1 MSKSLLRVVDG
12 YVNEVM
18 TSFKKEVDE
27 ELDDIKRDMKREF
40 DKRITREETLD
51 RFKKL
56 EDAYKIQFNENQ
68 GLIATV
74 QQDMDQIFSKFRV
87 SNQEMLMINKSFAS
101 SLKLQKGE
109 VAELKEQTKLST
121 QLL

>member
-18 TSFKKEVDE
+18 TSFKKDVDE
-27 ELDDIKRDMKREF
+27 ELDDLKRDMKREF

-74 QQDMDQIFSKFRV
+74 QQDMD
-87 SNQEMLMINKSFAS
+87 
-101 SLKLQKGE
+101 
-109 VAELKEQTKLST
+109 
-121 QLL
+121 